1 MSKEEFTV
9 LFRYLLQESKLTD
22 NDVAKKVQCSRP
34 TIDRWRRGVT
44 APHEIGR
51 RSIIKYLLEEI
62 AENRLE

>member
-1 MSKEEFTV
+1 MTKEEFAV

-34 TIDRWRRGVT
+34 TIDRWRKGTT

-51 RSIIKYLLEEI
+51 KSVIKYLI
-62 AENRLE
+62 DRVSNG